1 MNFMYLS
8 DDWKV
13 NFDFKLDDA
22 EYAIP
27 VVDEL
32 PSLESILTEPDC
44 GSLSGTDDD
53 IGAAS
58 IDKLGGSE
66 TASVGSLLSLNSL
79 SKQRTT
85 QTPASGAILR
95 HVILKGI
102 CSQITSASV
111 RITHSIYAF
120 NYYCSNYKNLN
131 LSILFQFYLEFNFN
145 LF

>member
-1 MNFMYLS
+1 MGF
-8 DDWKV
+8 
-13 NFDFKLDDA
+13 FQLDDA

-27 VVDEL
+27 VVEEL

-102 CSQITSASV
+102 CAQITSASV
-111 RITHSIYAF
+111 RR
-120 NYYCSNYKNLN
+120 
-131 LSILFQFYLEFNFN
+131 FYLQYQLTITILISKENVISSLGKNKCRFGECSGSWGKYVGYWN
-145 LF
+145 